1 MVISKSI
8 ALPPGRGYAAA
19 AIADS
24 LAEQYLSLG
33 SLTLRALTHAAQGQD
48 PQALEDFQRAI
59 AAEEPTDTAGS
70 AQTRVFLGRFYA
82 QRGDYKTAQ
91 GLYREA
97 LEIVPDYPLV
107 HLQMAELATIKGQY
121 RTAKYHYQA
130 VGGPIALHG
139 LARLQALQGRPA
151 DEAWDSAEQELRRTI
166 AGNAFGHRCDLA
178 HLLLERGDPAD
189 REEAV
194 ALMEAESAQRRDAQT
209 LDLLAWAL
217 MEAGRWPEA
226 QQVVREALDHG
237 VRNADLAYRAGDI
250 AAARQDPEQAEQFF
264 RLAMAFNPTFSP
276 QTWQR
281 LGLIPQN

>member
-1 MVISKSI
+1 M
-8 ALPPGRGYAAA
+8 
-19 AIADS
+19 
-24 LAEQYLSLG
+24 
-33 SLTLRALTHAAQGQD
+33 T
-48 PQALEDFQRAI
+48 
-59 AAEEPTDTAGS
+59 
-70 AQTRVFLGRFYA
+70 
-82 QRGDYKTAQ
+82 
-91 GLYREA
+91 EA
-97 LEIVPDYPLV
+97 PNT
-107 HLQMAELATIKGQY
+107 TI
-121 RTAKYHYQA
+121 RRL
-130 VGGPIALHG
+130 GGPIALHG

-166 AGNAFGHRCDLA
+166 AGNTFGHRRDLA
-178 HLLLERGDPAD
+178 HLLLERGDPVD

-194 ALMEAESAQRRDAQT
+194 ALMEAESAQRRDART

-276 QTWQR
+276 QTRQR

>member
-151 DEAWDSAEQELRRTI
+151 NEAWDSAEQELRRTI
-166 AGNAFGHRCDLA
+166 AGNAFGHRRDLA

-194 ALMEAESAQRRDAQT
+194 ALMEAESAGMGADGGGPLAGGPAGGAGSARPRGTQCRPSLSGRRHCSGA
-209 LDLLAWAL
+209 
-217 MEAGRWPEA
+217 AGSRTGRTVLSPG
-226 QQVVREALDHG
+226 DG
-237 VRNADLAYRAGDI
+237 V
-250 AAARQDPEQAEQFF
+250 
-264 RLAMAFNPTFSP
+264 
-276 QTWQR
+276 
-281 LGLIPQN
+281 